1 MPKRLR
7 RRRLEGQ
14 AFPWRVM
21 GVRKLALVILVTAL
35 AAPGGVLA
43 QPQGGKDAVYEEL
56 NLFDE
61 AFERIREDAV
71 DPVADNKLI
80 DAAITGM
87 LSGLD
92 PHAAYIDP
100 AAYQALHAPN
110 TSNEVGIGVAVALDN
125 GELKVISPRDGSP
138 AAAAGIKPGDLI
150 FAIDKA
156 PTYELTLAEA
166 QQKLLGPVG
175 SSLTLTLQRGE
186 GKPIKLT
193 LKRAAAQL
201 QSVTPQAEDGNIGY
215 LRIAGFDDGTQAAL
229 AAAVQDLRQQT
240 GGKLA
245 GLVLDLRNNP
255 GGKFQDAV
263 TVADAFLDRGD
274 IALVKSRKPDSVK
287 HIVATPGDL
296 AKGLPLVVLVN
307 GGTADEAELVAGALQ
322 DNHRAILLGTKTYG
336 ESAIETLIPL
346 SSGGAIRLTTTR
358 FTTPDGREIEGKG
371 IEPDLTVTPL
381 KLEKLAAEEGIHE
394 ADLPGALKNPD
405 QPLPTASPAPAT
417 SAKPANPASG
427 KPAPAGAPP
436 GATAT
441 PPPKT
446 APSVATGD
454 IGGASDEQLTQALD
468 ILRGLAVFNRRAA
481 G

>member
-1 MPKRLR
+1 
-7 RRRLEGQ
+7 
-14 AFPWRVM
+14 
-21 GVRKLALVILVTAL
+21 VRKLAMVILVTAL
-35 AAPGGVLA
+35 AAPGSVLA
-43 QPQGGKDAVYEEL
+43 QQQQGGKDAVYEEL

-71 DPVADNKLI
+71 DPVADSKLI
-80 DAAITGM
+80 AAAITGM

-100 AAYQALHAPN
+100 AAYQALRAPAAG
-110 TSNEVGIGVAVALDN
+110 NEAGIGAVVTLDN
-125 GELKVISPRDGSP
+125 GQLKVISPRDGSP
-138 AAAAGIKPGDLI
+138 AAAAGIEPGDLI
-150 FAIDKA
+150 FAIDKE

-166 QQKLLGPVG
+166 EQKLRGPAG
-175 SSLTLTLQRGE
+175 STVRLTLERGE

-193 LKRAAAQL
+193 LKRAAERLQTVTAQ
-201 QSVTPQAEDGNIGY
+201 VEDGTIGY
-215 LRIAGFDDGTQAAL
+215 LRLAGFDDGTQAAL

-240 GGKLA
+240 AGKLS
-245 GLVLDLRNNP
+245 GLVIDLRNNP
-255 GGKFQDAV
+255 GGNFQDAV
-263 TVADAFLDRGD
+263 AAANAFLDKGD
-274 IALVKSRKPDSVK
+274 IALVKGRQPDSLK
-287 HIVATPGDL
+287 HIAATPGDL
-296 AKGLPLVVLVN
+296 AKGLPIVALVN

-322 DNHRAILLGTKTYG
+322 DNRRAILLGSKTFG

-346 SSGGAIRLTTTR
+346 ASGGAIRLTTTR

-371 IEPDLTVTPL
+371 IEPDLAVTPL
-381 KLEKLAAEEGIHE
+381 KLEKLAQDEGLHE

-405 QPLPTASPAPAT
+405 QPTPAASSAGAASAPPAPAV
-417 SAKPANPASG
+417 

-441 PPPKT
+441 PPPKA

-468 ILRGLAVFNRRAA
+468 VLRGLAVFNRRAA